1 MTCVLRCRF
10 FPLAQFFW
18 ELCPSVSVEVLMHD
32 RGLDLTSGLLGRRN
46 LATRLLAREICR
58 PSPEEPF
65 LADGSPCDNPR
76 TERAQGS
83 PPEAPLQLSI
93 STQPLDLTSLK

>member
-1 MTCVLRCRF
+1 MVDF
-10 FPLAQFFW
+10 FSLAEFFW
-18 ELCPSVSVEVLMHD
+18 ELCPSVSVEVLMHG
-32 RGLDLTSGLLGRRN
+32 RGLDLTSGLPGGRN
-46 LATRLLAREICR
+46 LATLLLAREICR

-65 LADGSPCDNPR
+65 LADGLPCDNQR

-83 PPEAPLQLSI
+83 PPEAPSQLSI